1 MRDWTL
7 EATATTDGPTLLE
20 ALESY
25 INAHGT
31 CSTKHLHSTFPQH
44 SKSLGQALHKLK
56 DAGKIAHLSKGVYG
70 PIGPESDPAPAPI
83 RPNPQGPGPREKIIK
98 AFGFF
103 RRGVREGYLSQAE
116 AEQGLW
122 TSVDRIVC
130 EAVT

>member
-56 DAGKIAHLSKGVYG
+56 DAGSRISRGVCTV
-70 PIGPESDPAPAPI
+70 PS
-83 RPNPQGPGPREKIIK
+83 GPRATQRPLQYAPTRK
-98 AFGFF
+98 G
-103 RRGVREGYLSQAE
+103 RGRAKK
-116 AEQGLW
+116 
-122 TSVDRIVC
+122 
-130 EAVT
+130 